1 MPSLRFSCA
10 LLVLPA
16 IAACTLPFISTP
28 ATLAPPP
35 APANTSPPEALP
47 PAPAPTTGLTSLPP
61 GLPQIPGV
69 VSGMVDMASAPP
81 YLNDPI
87 VTSGVGVPVVVVAFN
102 LDDGTYL
109 WVDTT
114 PTHPEFSLSLP
125 PGRYQLVT
133 YGYGVADVLYVTG
146 GYTGTNPSCGQE
158 LLEVLVEPGGR
169 VTGVEI
175 ADWNWACGGTAYRPS
190 KPADVPIP

>member
-16 IAACTLPFISTP
+16 IAACTLPSASTP
-28 ATLAPPP
+28 APSPETSATAPGPTS
-35 APANTSPPEALP
+35 AAEAASPP
-47 PAPAPTTGLTSLPP
+47 G

-87 VTSGVGVPVVVVAFN
+87 VTGGVGVPVVVVAFN

-125 PGRYQLVT
+125 PGRYQLVA
-133 YGYGVADVLYVTG
+133 YGYGVADVPYVTG

-158 LLEVLVEPGGR
+158 LLEVLVEPGGS